1 MDVFDAEQRLLKV
14 ARNLK
19 PVEIE
24 EVRNLT
30 VLDGLR
36 GLADRI
42 DDLQEAHLEE
52 VEE

>member
-1 MDVFDAEQRLLKV
+1 MDVFDAEQRLLKA

-19 PVEIE
+19 PAEIE
-24 EVRNLT
+24 ELRNLAH
-30 VLDGLR
+30 DGLC